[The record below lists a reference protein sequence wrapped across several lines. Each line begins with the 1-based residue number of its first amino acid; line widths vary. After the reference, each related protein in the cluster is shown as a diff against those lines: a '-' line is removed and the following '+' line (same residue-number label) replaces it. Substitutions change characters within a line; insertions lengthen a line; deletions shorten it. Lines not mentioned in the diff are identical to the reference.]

1 MSEESTPPDP
11 IQSMRDA
18 FVAAGAEDL
27 DGVTANFAP
36 DAVWVMDE
44 VGLGPFEGVEA
55 IRAFLLEWW
64 ALWEEHHHD
73 VEDVVVLSERVGYV
87 IIREG
92 GRMKSSDALVEAR
105 VAHVVESV
113 DGQLVRDTTYVD
125 IDEARAAAERLSQ
138 EQG

>member
-18 FVAAGAEDL
+18 FAAADAEDL

-73 VEDVVVLSERVGYV
+73 VEDVVVLSVRVGYV

-105 VAHVVESV
+105 VAHVMESV